1 MYLIRGALTF
11 MILGIFHIIIRG
23 SDVFLSARVLGGL
36 KPLRYSTSATVE
48 VQEKGVLR
56 FLRI

>member
-11 MILGIFHIIIRG
+11 MILGIFLIIRG